1 MDGNRFDTLDREIQF
16 ENVGREQIM
25 REGGGKRENGVR
37 HVSACVCVLQRL
49 SGDLSLF
56 LRDIVNVGEE

>member
-1 MDGNRFDTLDREIQF
+1 
-16 ENVGREQIM
+16 M

-37 HVSACVCVLQRL
+37 HVSAYVCVLQRL
-49 SGDLSLF
+49 SGDLSPL